1 MQREFLNKEEFI
13 KKYITNIDLDSYIY
27 KKFQKQLFDD
37 ENNKVIRHGRQVGIT
52 TYLDTEARYNSY
64 LGKKV
69 LYIDPTRS
77 IKYFGSYFT
86 ENTSKNI
93 ERCSKINLKEIK
105 TKKYNLIIID
115 NADMFDLIGNI
126 KLKLLV
132 KMAKKNKT
140 KLIIAS
146 CVYMYGKTY
155 FAELCEYKD
164 DYFKKYKII
173 DKKINKERYKYL
185 TKEQYRR
192 DILAKIN

>member
-1 MQREFLNKEEFI
+1 MQKELLNKEEFI
-13 KKYITNIDLDSYIY
+13 KKYITNIDLDSHIY
-27 KKFQKQLFDD
+27 QKFQKQLFVD
-37 ENNKVIRHGRQVGIT
+37 ENNKVICHGRRVGIT

-77 IKYFGSYFT
+77 IKYFRRYFT

-93 ERCSKINLKEIK
+93 ELCSKINLKEIK
-105 TKKYNLIIID
+105 TKKYNVIIID
-115 NADMFDLIGNI
+115 NADMFNLIGNI
-126 KLKLLV
+126 KFKLLV
-132 KMAKKNKT
+132 KMAKKNKI

-146 CVYMYGKTY
+146 CIYMYGKTY

-173 DKKINKERYKYL
+173 DKETIKDYYKYL

>member
-69 LYIDPTRS
+69 LYIDPTQS
-77 IKYFGSYFT
+77 IKYFGRFFT
-86 ENTSKNI
+86 ENTSKDI
-93 ERCSKINLKEIK
+93 ELCSKINLKEIK
-105 TKKYNLIIID
+105 IKKYNLIIID
-115 NADMFDLIGNI
+115 NADIFDLIGNI
-126 KLKLLV
+126 KFKLLV
-132 KMAKKNKT
+132 KMAKKNKI

-185 TKEQYRR
+185 TKEQYKRE
-192 DILAKIN
+192 ILAKIN

>member
-1 MQREFLNKEEFI
+1 MQKELLNKEEFI
-13 KKYITNIDLDSYIY
+13 KKYITNIDLDSSIY
-27 KKFQKQLFDD
+27 QKFQKQLFVD
-37 ENNKVIRHGRQVGIT
+37 ENNKVICHGRQVGIT

-69 LYIDPTRS
+69 LYIDPTKS
-77 IKYFGSYFT
+77 IKYFGRYFT

-93 ERCSKINLKEIK
+93 ELCSKINLKEIK
-105 TKKYNLIIID
+105 TKKYNVIIID
-115 NADMFDLIGNI
+115 NADMFNLIGNI
-126 KLKLLV
+126 KFKLLV
-132 KMAKKNKT
+132 KMAKKNKI

-146 CVYMYGKTY
+146 CIYMYGKTY

-173 DKKINKERYKYL
+173 DKETIKDYYKYL

>member
-1 MQREFLNKEEFI
+1 MQKELLNKEEFI
-13 KKYITNIDLDSYIY
+13 KKYITNIDLDSHIY
-27 KKFQKQLFDD
+27 QKFQKQLFVD
-37 ENNKVIRHGRQVGIT
+37 ENNKVICHGRRVGIT

-77 IKYFGSYFT
+77 IKYFGRYFT

-93 ERCSKINLKEIK
+93 ELCSKINLKEIK
-105 TKKYNLIIID
+105 TKKYNVIIID
-115 NADMFDLIGNI
+115 NADMFNLIGNI
-126 KLKLLV
+126 KFKLLV
-132 KMAKKNKT
+132 KMAKKNKI
-140 KLIIAS
+140 KLIIVS
-146 CVYMYGKTY
+146 CIYMYGKTY

-173 DKKINKERYKYL
+173 DKETIKDYYKYL